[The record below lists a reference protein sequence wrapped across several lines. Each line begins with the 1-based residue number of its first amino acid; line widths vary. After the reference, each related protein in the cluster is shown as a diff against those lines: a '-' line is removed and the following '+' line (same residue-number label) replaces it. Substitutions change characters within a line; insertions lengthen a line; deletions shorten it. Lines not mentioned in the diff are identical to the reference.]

1 MVNGD
6 LNLNKLLEYFKKK
19 NYEKQINN
27 DLEQKMPLNENN
39 TKYISNRK
47 DIIIYLIAGLI
58 KKTVWKKN
66 LLYKNDSILC

>member
-39 TKYISNRK
+39 TKYMSNRK

>member
-39 TKYISNRK
+39 TKYMSNRK
-47 DIIIYLIAGLI
+47 DTIIYLIAGLI
-58 KKTVWKKN
+58 KKTLWKKN